1 MQNVCNEKK
10 FVHDVYDNI
19 AQDFSRTRTRVWNE
33 VKSFIDSI
41 DINTNCLEIGCGNG
55 KNMYR
60 RDIVMTGIDTCEAF
74 VKICLQKSLNAS
86 IMDCYHLQY
95 EDNSFDNIMSIA
107 VFHHLSTEERR
118 IKALSEMIRVLK
130 PNGTGFVSLW
140 SFENQNHVKNKFI
153 QGDNLVNWKH
163 SITGQLFQRYYYIFD
178 ESKVN
183 KYFDEFCDNIK
194 LIHKINVLGNWYIK
208 FEKLVK

>member
-1 MQNVCNEKK
+1 
-10 FVHDVYDNI
+10 
-19 AQDFSRTRTRVWNE
+19 
-33 VKSFIDSI
+33 
-41 DINTNCLEIGCGNG
+41 
-55 KNMYR
+55 
-60 RDIVMTGIDTCEAF
+60 MTGIDTCEA
-74 VKICLQKSLNAS
+74 VVEICLQKSLNAS
-86 IMDCYHLQY
+86 IMNCCHLQY

-140 SFENQNHVKNKFI
+140 SFENQNHIKNKFI

-163 SITGQLFQRYYYIFD
+163 SISGQLFQRYYHIFD
-178 ESKVN
+178 ESKVT
-183 KYFDEFCDNIK
+183 KYFDQFYDIK

-208 FEKLVK
+208 FVKLVY